1 MEQKKIGD
9 GFMKKI
15 LPVGLTLLLSLS
27 VCFSTVSK
35 ADSVKKL
42 GIFSEFADGLK
53 EGLSGKKEPSKKK
66 YKKMCKSYSYSKLKK
81 GKYKGKK
88 IKIKGKIESV
98 KEDMLDSDLTLI
110 VKSGSNYY
118 EVFMSQGYQ
127 EYSGYARGKTLSV
140 WGTVKGT
147 TRYVVKKSGKKNK
160 KMTIPS
166 IKSRYDKLS

>member
-1 MEQKKIGD
+1 MD
-9 GFMKKI
+9 FMNKI
-15 LPVGLTLLLSLS
+15 LSVGLRLTLSISFCLP
-27 VCFSTVSK
+27 TVSK
-35 ADSVKKL
+35 ADCAMKL
-42 GIFSEFADGLK
+42 GIFSEFVDGFK
-53 EGLSGKKEPSKKK
+53 EGLSDKKEPSKKK
-66 YKKMCKSYSYSKLKK
+66 YKKQCKSYSYSKLKK

-98 KEDMLDSDLTLI
+98 NEDALDDDLTII

-127 EYSGYARGKTLSV
+127 EYSGYARGNTLSV

-147 TRYVVKKSGKKNK
+147 SRYAIKIPGKKNK
-160 KMTIPS
+160 KITVPS

>member
-1 MEQKKIGD
+1 
-9 GFMKKI
+9 MKKI
-15 LPVGLTLLLSLS
+15 LTAGLILMLSLS
-27 VCFSTVSK
+27 VCFPTVSK
-35 ADSVKKL
+35 ANYATKL
-42 GIFSEFADGLK
+42 GILSELADGFK
-53 EGLSGKKEPSKKK
+53 QGWSGKKEPSKKK
-66 YKKMCKSYSYSKLKK
+66 YKKQCKSYSYSKLKK

-98 KEDMLDSDLTLI
+98 KEDVLDSDLTII
-110 VKSGSNYY
+110 VKSGSKYY

-127 EYSGYARGKTLSV
+127 EYSGYAKGKTLSV

-147 TRYVVKKSGKKNK
+147 SRYGLTSYGKRNK